1 MHGVFCGRQ
10 GGKKGDH
17 PQTAPQAAVV
27 VAESICCPGG
37 RGDGRGW
44 HLFRLPD
51 DAHCVFFCCCM
62 ICGGWL
68 AGVGVQQ
75 FANLIYDDD
84 GGGDGDELILS
95 KITLARRSIPA
106 VFLDHV
112 GELYDVLALL
122 VLLAGLEGVLI
133 FPP

>member
-1 MHGVFCGRQ
+1 M
-10 GGKKGDH
+10 
-17 PQTAPQAAVV
+17 APFPA
-27 VAESICCPGG
+27 S
-37 RGDGRGW
+37 RRRT
-44 HLFRLPD
+44 L
-51 DAHCVFFCCCM
+51 CVFFCLLYDLR
-62 ICGGWL
+62 GL
-68 AGVGVQQ
+68 AFQQ

-84 GGGDGDELILS
+84 GGDGDELILS
-95 KITLARRSIPA
+95 KIALARRSIPA

>member
-1 MHGVFCGRQ
+1 MAVGGTFSGFPTTHIVF
-10 GGKKGDH
+10 
-17 PQTAPQAAVV
+17 
-27 VAESICCPGG
+27 
-37 RGDGRGW
+37 
-44 HLFRLPD
+44 
-51 DAHCVFFCCCM
+51 FFCCCM

>member
-1 MHGVFCGRQ
+1 MVAGVGKRVTTSNPRRSSSSSGRV
-10 GGKKGDH
+10 DL
-17 PQTAPQAAVV
+17 
-27 VAESICCPGG
+27 CPGG

-51 DAHCVFFCCCM
+51 DAHCVFFFCCM

>member
-1 MHGVFCGRQ
+1 MAPFPASRRHTLRFLFCF
-10 GGKKGDH
+10 
-17 PQTAPQAAVV
+17 V
-27 VAESICCPGG
+27 C
-37 RGDGRGW
+37 
-44 HLFRLPD
+44 F
-51 DAHCVFFCCCM
+51 CM
-62 ICGGWL
+62 ICGGG
-68 AGVGVQQ
+68 GVGVQQ

-95 KITLARRSIPA
+95 KIALARRSIPA

>member
-1 MHGVFCGRQ
+1 MAPFPASRRRTFCFLYVLY
-10 GGKKGDH
+10 DL
-17 PQTAPQAAVV
+17 
-27 VAESICCPGG
+27 
-37 RGDGRGW
+37 RG
-44 HLFRLPD
+44 
-51 DAHCVFFCCCM
+51 
-62 ICGGWL
+62 L
-68 AGVGVQQ
+68 AGGVGVQQ

-84 GGGDGDELILS
+84 GGDGDGDELILS

>member
-1 MHGVFCGRQ
+1 MTTSNPRRSSSSSGRV
-10 GGKKGDH
+10 DL
-17 PQTAPQAAVV
+17 
-27 VAESICCPGG
+27 CPGG

-51 DAHCVFFCCCM
+51 DAHCVFLYVLYDLR
-62 ICGGWL
+62 GL
-68 AGVGVQQ
+68 AGGVGVQQ

-84 GGGDGDELILS
+84 GGDGDGDELILS

-122 VLLAGLEGVLI
+122 VLLAGLEGVLLEI
-133 FPP
+133 